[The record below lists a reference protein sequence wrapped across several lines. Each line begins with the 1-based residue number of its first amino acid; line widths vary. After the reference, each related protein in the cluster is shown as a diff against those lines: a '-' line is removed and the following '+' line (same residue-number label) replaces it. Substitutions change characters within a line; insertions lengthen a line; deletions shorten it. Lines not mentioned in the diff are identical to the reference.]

1 MVKGD
6 NMIRTKKVGGIRFI
20 HIGRFV
26 FSFCIKKKPNPKL
39 EKIKGLKSRIKTAQR
54 NLKRGNLQWT

>member
-1 MVKGD
+1 
-6 NMIRTKKVGGIRFI
+6 MIRTKRVGGIRFI

-26 FSFCIKKKPNPKL
+26 FSVCIRKKPDPKL

-54 NLKRGNLQWT
+54 DLKRGNLQWT